1 MKNLKKLNLNVI
13 RLDGGTQPR
22 FQLNQDSV
30 KEFAEKMKDGEI
42 FPPLT
47 VFHDGSEY
55 WLAGGFTRYHAIK
68 SNGFTSAECEV
79 INGTLR
85 EASLY
90 AKGDNGK
97 HGKPL
102 TAEEIRANI
111 RSTIEDE
118 EYGKWSNNKIAKA
131 LNTSTMTVARVRIAM
146 QDEAKSKG
154 EQPKDRKYIDRHG
167 NEVTMNTENIGKK
180 DAPRKTTKPDMTSK
194 LVSEEIVEQKDQEIK
209 ELVNTINEMA
219 EENTLL
225 RDKIAIGQ
233 WDATEIEKIDA
244 QETIE
249 NLREQIRILEIDN
262 KTLRESR
269 DLYQA
274 QNADLIKT
282 VKGLTAKL
290 KKLETA

>member
-1 MKNLKKLNLNVI
+1 
-13 RLDGGTQPR
+13 
-22 FQLNQDSV
+22 
-30 KEFAEKMKDGEI
+30 
-42 FPPLT
+42 
-47 VFHDGSEY
+47 
-55 WLAGGFTRYHAIK
+55 
-68 SNGFTSAECEV
+68 
-79 INGTLR
+79 
-85 EASLY
+85 
-90 AKGDNGK
+90 
-97 HGKPL
+97 
-102 TAEEIRANI
+102 
-111 RSTIEDE
+111 
-118 EYGKWSNNKIAKA
+118 
-131 LNTSTMTVARVRIAM
+131 
-146 QDEAKSKG
+146 
-154 EQPKDRKYIDRHG
+154 
-167 NEVTMNTENIGKK
+167 MNTENIGKK